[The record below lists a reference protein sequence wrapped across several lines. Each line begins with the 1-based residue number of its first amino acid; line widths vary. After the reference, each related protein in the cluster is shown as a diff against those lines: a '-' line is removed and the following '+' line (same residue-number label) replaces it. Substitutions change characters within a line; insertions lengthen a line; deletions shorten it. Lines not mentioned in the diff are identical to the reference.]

1 MEFIKKNSHSSNLN
15 STSGTKT
22 PKEEERQ
29 PENQADRNVMETI
42 IQVSDELTQTRN
54 VSKTGDHSLAKE
66 NTLKDNFTI

>member
-42 IQVSDELTQTRN
+42 IQVSDELT
-54 VSKTGDHSLAKE
+54 
-66 NTLKDNFTI
+66 